1 MGIASLDTS
10 GPTSSNLLS
19 TGAADIRA
27 LRTAIRES
35 FVNFGIGTDVVTATA
50 AQINGA
56 PNKAGAETISGA
68 WVFTAPVTVPL
79 GSPSAPSVAFAG
91 DSNTGMY
98 SEGSNVINFAT
109 EGVERLSITGSEVAV
124 QAPIWVPNGTA
135 GAPTYTFIDQ
145 TNMGMYRA
153 SDVTF
158 TASLAFAPDGD
169 KRAAVI
175 PYGLA
180 TYNSAT
186 AWSGLSFINS
196 TGDRRATF
204 DLDFDDGQLGLYA
217 CTGTGWG
224 SGGSEIFAYLPAAS
238 VLRFGKQA
246 LFPGGSASLPA
257 VCFDTAQN
265 DGFWSIANAQLGLSL
280 DGTNRYIFDTVGISS
295 PTVPFSSVNR
305 TYCPNL
311 ATLDEALAE
320 IASTASL
327 HKNPHTLAG
336 TVSEVGST
344 WTVNPNAPAVG
355 TSVTAT
361 TNGRLTANADGV
373 YRVDLSCSVSL
384 AAGVS
389 SIMGI
394 RKNGSALAGSAQ
406 QTVSSID
413 GGLVPFSSS
422 VLVSLNSTDY
432 VSLYAYA
439 PSGVGTL
446 YNAQFLMQRI
456 A

>member
-68 WVFTAPVTVPL
+68 WNFTGAATFANPVVAPV
-79 GSPSAPSVAFAG
+79 GSVSAASFSFTG
-91 DSNTGMY
+91 ETNTGVY
-98 SEGSNVINFAT
+98 KRGGGQVGFAVAGAEAGWFGSTGLDIRNPGGSWAGIGFWYGADRRALIDVDLANGQFAAYPVI
-109 EGVERLSITGSEVAV
+109 GSGAGTYG
-124 QAPIWVPNGTA
+124 APIWRYDP
-135 GAPTYTFIDQ
+135 
-145 TNMGMYRA
+145 
-153 SDVTF
+153 
-158 TASLAFAPDGD
+158 
-169 KRAAVI
+169 
-175 PYGLA
+175 
-180 TYNSAT
+180 
-186 AWSGLSFINS
+186 
-196 TGDRRATF
+196 
-204 DLDFDDGQLGLYA
+204 
-217 CTGTGWG
+217 TGTGQTDFG
-224 SGGSEIFAYLPAAS
+224 YQVRLPD
-238 VLRFGKQA
+238 
-246 LFPGGSASLPA
+246 GSAAKPGVGFTSEN
-257 VCFDTAQN
+257 TT
-265 DGFWSIANAQLGLSL
+265 GFWRVAGGQVGLSL
-280 DGTNRYIFDTVGISS
+280 GGTNRYIFDTVGISS
-295 PTVPFSSVNR
+295 PTVPFSSANR
-305 TYCPNL
+305 TYCANL

-327 HKNPHTLAG
+327 HKDPHTLAG
-336 TVSEVGST
+336 TASEVGST

-384 AAGVS
+384 AAGVT

-406 QTVSSID
+406 QTVSSTD